1 MYITDSAQTRNA
13 PEILTSVDTFY
24 PNINLVDL
32 RQTMRLDGKVT
43 EQRLRHA
50 VDGAVNRVQGNL
62 IEWRATQTAITLTD
76 HQFDTYLRA
85 IYAYAAAA
93 VQESMAGY
101 DSTLD
106 GRTRGDELA
115 TYAEQLMRD
124 GHWAVRDLQG
134 KPRTTVELI

>member
-1 MYITDSAQTRNA
+1 MYITDSAQTRNV
-13 PEILTSVDTFY
+13 PETLTSVDTFY

-62 IEWRATQTAITLTD
+62 IEWRATQTAATLTD

-85 IYAYAAAA
+85 IYAPSTPTPPPQYKRAWQATTAR
-93 VQESMAGY
+93 SMGAPEAMNSPPMPSNSCAMVTGPCEIC
-101 DSTLD
+101 
-106 GRTRGDELA
+106 RA
-115 TYAEQLMRD
+115 NHA
-124 GHWAVRDLQG
+124 
-134 KPRTTVELI
+134 PR